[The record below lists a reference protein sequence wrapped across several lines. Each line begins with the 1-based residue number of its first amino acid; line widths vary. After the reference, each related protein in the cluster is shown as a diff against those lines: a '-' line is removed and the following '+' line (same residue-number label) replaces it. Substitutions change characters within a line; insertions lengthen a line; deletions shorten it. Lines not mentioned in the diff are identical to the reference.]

1 MLRPQ
6 PSEHPIYF
14 AHYIELVKSNNVL
27 KELEEQLTIVQ
38 QLISTI
44 PSDKEDFKYAPGKW
58 TIKEV
63 IGHLID
69 TERIM
74 AYRALRFARKDK
86 TPLQGFDENNFVD
99 NANFNERTLH
109 DLGIEFEL
117 VRKSNL
123 MMFQQ
128 FNEEALQQI
137 GNANG
142 KECSVRAIL
151 FMIAGHVFHHLNV
164 IETKYLGH

>member
-1 MLRPQ
+1 MIRPQ
-6 PSEHPIYF
+6 SSEHPVYF
-14 AHYIELVKSNNVL
+14 EHYIELVKSNDVL
-27 KELEEQLTIVQ
+27 NELEEQLTTVK
-38 QLISTI
+38 QLFSKI

-63 IGHLID
+63 LGHLID

-74 AYRALRFARKDK
+74 AYRALRFARRDK
-86 TPLQGFDENNFVD
+86 TPLQGFDENNFVT

-109 DLGIEFEL
+109 NLGVEFEL

-123 MMFQQ
+123 MLFKE
-128 FNEEALQQI
+128 FNEEAFGQI
-137 GNANG
+137 GTANG

-164 IETKYLGH
+164 IETKYLIC